1 METELAEEQITD
13 VDLRTNTIG
22 NNMGFSLV
30 NQLQEVL
37 EEVKEL
43 KENQKR
49 TDKVLKRELWGS
61 DFVIVRAA
69 TLDEWAA
76 NRQADFDGN
85 RNALVHGG
93 STARGY

>member
-1 METELAEEQITD
+1 MD
-13 VDLRTNTIG
+13 
-22 NNMGFSLV
+22 FSLV

-93 STARGY
+93 RLHADIETIRIFSPTEPERVDRWK